1 MTLHAALLVLFS
13 ALLHPVRDL
22 ILKGHPYPESAYLA
36 VTAAWVAIAFAHTV
50 AAGTPLTLPAG
61 TWQLVVASAACLTA
75 YYFGTMAALK
85 TGDLS
90 IYYPIIRSSP
100 LLIVVLS
107 WMAGGAQYAQP
118 VLAGIVLV
126 VLAGFMLQ
134 RQPGRLV
141 ASPRTALLA
150 VIAMAGSAGYTIAD
164 HAAMAGAPANLAT
177 GAVGHA
183 AVLSPQAFLFWVYVL
198 VTPAFAAL
206 TLLFKPKERNARTH
220 LTAGW
225 GASPGRLVAASG
237 ISYLS
242 YLLILSAFGIGA
254 GAAETAAVRQASIP
268 VSVVL
273 AALVLG
279 ETRLLPRL
287 GWASLIAAGIAMIL
301 LGG

>member
-126 VLAGFMLQ
+126 VLAGFM
-134 RQPGRLV
+134 RLV
-141 ASPRTALLA
+141 PRELVRAFPDRIVNIHPSLLPKYGGKGMYGEHVHRA
-150 VIAMAGSAGYTIAD
+150 VIAAGEAKSGITIHLVNERYD
-164 HAAMAGAPANLAT
+164 EGRHLLQVECPVLPNDSPESLAT
-177 GAVGHA
+177 RIHGLEHTHYPAVID
-183 AVLSPQAFLFWVYVL
+183 SF
-198 VTPAFAAL
+198 
-206 TLLFKPKERNARTH
+206 
-220 LTAGW
+220 
-225 GASPGRLVAASG
+225 
-237 ISYLS
+237 
-242 YLLILSAFGIGA
+242 
-254 GAAETAAVRQASIP
+254 VRKAI
-268 VSVVL
+268 
-273 AALVLG
+273 
-279 ETRLLPRL
+279 
-287 GWASLIAAGIAMIL
+287 
-301 LGG
+301 